1 MIDKAQ
7 KLSNPKCNILLS
19 ELLQLHCTLVHNIYF
34 NNAKCMMMMMMMM
47 LMIPAR
53 AREDEKSA

>member
-7 KLSNPKCNILLS
+7 KLSNLKCNILLS

-34 NNAKCMMMMMMMM
+34 NNAKYMM
-47 LMIPAR
+47 MIPAR
-53 AREDEKSA
+53 AREDENSAQS